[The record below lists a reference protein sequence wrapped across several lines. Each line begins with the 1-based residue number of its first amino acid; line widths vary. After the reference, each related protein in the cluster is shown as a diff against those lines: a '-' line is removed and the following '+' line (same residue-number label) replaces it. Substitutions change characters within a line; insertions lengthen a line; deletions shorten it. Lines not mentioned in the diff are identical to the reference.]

1 MKLKIMGKQK
11 IIEDTVSKMKHLPEE
26 KLEEVHDFVAFL
38 LSKIDDKL
46 MQEGI
51 QKLSSES
58 EALSFL
64 DDEEDLYTV
73 NDLKE
78 RYK

>member
-1 MKLKIMGKQK
+1 MGKQK
-11 IIEDTVSKMKHLPEE
+11 IIEDTVSKMKQLPDD
-26 KLEEVHDFVAFL
+26 KLEEVNDFVSFL
-38 LSKIDDKL
+38 LSKIDDRL
-46 MQEGI
+46 IQESL

-58 EALSFL
+58 KALSFL
-64 DDEEDLYTV
+64 EDEEDLYTV

>member
-1 MKLKIMGKQK
+1 MGKK
-11 IIEDTVSKMKHLPEE
+11 KLIEDTVSKMKQLPDD
-26 KLEEVHDFVAFL
+26 KLEEVHDFVSFL
-38 LSKIDDKL
+38 LSKTDDIL
-46 MQEGI
+46 LQVSL

-58 EALSFL
+58 KTLSFL
-64 DDEEDLYTV
+64 NDEKDLYFV

>member
-1 MKLKIMGKQK
+1 MGKQK
-11 IIEDTVSKMKHLPEE
+11 IIEDTVSKMKQLPDD
-26 KLEEVHDFVAFL
+26 KLEEVNDFVSFL
-38 LSKIDDKL
+38 LSKIDDSL
-46 MQEGI
+46 I
-51 QKLSSES
+51 QVSLQNLYSES
-58 EALSFL
+58 KALSFL